1 MGISDPCGSH
11 KGCQRIVAIYTKYL
25 QSGIDYYNKNN
36 LQSAMLC
43 LYAAAINTLF
53 KFRKYRLLIDFN
65 DKNNMAGVIINNIVK
80 EENIGKQCAPL
91 NSTIFAK
98 IQQSACKSDNPDSDR
113 SLFVNIVTLA

>member
-1 MGISDPCGSH
+1 MGIPYPCGSH

-36 LQSAMLC
+36 LRSAMLC
-43 LYAAAINTLF
+43 VYAAAINTLF
-53 KFRKYRLLIDFN
+53 KFRKYTANHFN

-80 EENIGKQCAPL
+80 EENLGKQRAPL

-98 IQQSACKSDNPDSDR
+98 IQ
-113 SLFVNIVTLA
+113 